1 MFFEPTTS
9 PYLTKRKSSIH
20 GYGVYARCDIPKGTQ
35 IIEYV
40 GEKITKREAEKRA
53 DRDLSKSQED
63 NDHGAVYIFVLNSRH
78 DIDGNV
84 SYNTAKYINHSCDP
98 NCEAE
103 IDRGKIWI
111 AALRDI
117 KKGEELSYNY
127 GYDLNDYERHPC
139 KCQSHRCVGYIASEE
154 FWPRLRKLVE
164 KAQDKRKF
172 SS

>member
-1 MFFEPTTS
+1 MFSTSTKS
-9 PYLTKRKSSIH
+9 PYITKRRSSIH
-20 GYGVYARCDIPKGTQ
+20 GYGVYARCDIVKGTQ

-53 DRDLSKSQED
+53 DRDLSQAQVNS
-63 NDHGAVYIFVLNSRH
+63 DHGAVYIFVLNNRY

-84 SYNTAKYINHSCDP
+84 AYNTARYINHSCDP

-127 GYDLNDYERHPC
+127 GYDLDDYEQHPC
-139 KCQSHRCVGYIASEE
+139 KCQSNRCVGFIASEE
-154 FWPRLRKLVE
+154 LWPQLKSLLNKGRI
-164 KAQDKRKF
+164 
-172 SS
+172 